1 VGSATTAN
9 KMIKSMQLVYKDANS
24 RVSFVVV
31 HFISSLGSLS
41 DIIDNKEYPQL
52 MNALDNCIVPTN
64 ENNG

>member
-1 VGSATTAN
+1 
-9 KMIKSMQLVYKDANS
+9 MQLVYKDANS
-24 RVSFVVV
+24 RVSFVVI

-52 MNALDNCIVPTN
+52 MIALDNCIVPTN

>member
-1 VGSATTAN
+1 MGSATTAN

-24 RVSFVVV
+24 RVSFVVI

-52 MNALDNCIVPTN
+52 MIALDNCIVPTN